1 MRATTPKVR
10 LGAKAQVSQETPL
23 ALAGG
28 VFAMKTWVSHAL
40 LVS

>member
-1 MRATTPKVR
+1 MPKVR

-28 VFAMKTWVSHAL
+28 VLFMSEAGATN
-40 LVS
+40 